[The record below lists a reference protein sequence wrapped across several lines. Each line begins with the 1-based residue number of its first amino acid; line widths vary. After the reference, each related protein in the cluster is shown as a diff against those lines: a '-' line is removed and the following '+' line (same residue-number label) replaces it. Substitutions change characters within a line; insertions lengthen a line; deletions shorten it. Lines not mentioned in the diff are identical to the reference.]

1 MRGDKKPDYILII
14 VTGILI
20 ILGVLI
26 LNSIS
31 ASLSYA
37 RFGNPYYFLKHQVFW
52 GIIPGLILGFFAF
65 KIRLDLLKKWAP
77 FLLLA
82 NLVLAAMVF
91 LPKIGLR
98 LGGANRW
105 LSFGGITFQPSE
117 FLKLTFTL
125 YLASWL
131 ASRTSQQKFS
141 GEKTEKSFSQTLI
154 AFLMMI
160 GLVGGL
166 LICQPD
172 ASTLGIILITG
183 VLMYFLAGTPIWHI
197 ILIILIGIGGS
208 LAAIKL
214 APYRM
219 RRLTIFLNPELDP
232 LGLGYQIKQALIAVG
247 SGGIFGLGL
256 GMSRQK
262 FGFLPESMSDS
273 IFAIFSEETGFL
285 GAAIVII
292 LLLLFFWRGF
302 KISKRARDRFG
313 QLTSIGLSSWIT
325 LQALINIGAMTAI
338 LPLAGI
344 PFPFFSYGGSHL
356 IAELIGVGILLNISK
371 ST

>member
-1 MRGDKKPDYILII
+1 MRGNKKTDYILVII
-14 VTGILI
+14 TGILL

-26 LNSIS
+26 LTSIS
-31 ASLSYA
+31 SQAK
-37 RFGNPYYFLKHQVFW
+37 FDNPYYFLKHQVLW

-77 FLLLA
+77 FLLLV

-105 LSFGGITFQPSE
+105 LSLGGITFQPSE

-131 ASRTSQQKFS
+131 ATRTSQQKFS
-141 GEKTEKSFSQTLI
+141 GEGAEKSFSQTLI
-154 AFLMMI
+154 VFLIMI

-183 VLMYFLAGTPIWHI
+183 VLMYFLSGTPLWHI
-197 ILIILIGIGGS
+197 IMLALIGIGGS
-208 LAAIKL
+208 LAAVKL
-214 APYRM
+214 EPYRM

-273 IFAIFSEETGFL
+273 IFAIFAEETGFL
-285 GAAIVII
+285 GATIVII

-302 KISKRARDRFG
+302 KISKRAKDRFG
-313 QLTSIGLSSWIT
+313 QLASFGLSSWIS

-344 PFPFFSYGGSHL
+344 PLPFFSYGGSHL

-371 ST
+371 TT